1 MHKVIISM
9 RAIVRAL
16 AGLGVLAYGAAALVT
31 VADILGRQVGLPVE
45 GVVDLVQLFIMA
57 GAWLVMPFVFMSGA
71 HVGVDFV
78 VDALPRGLSLVLQG
92 FAALVALVL
101 VALML
106 WQGWGTFS
114 IRTMFGDTSQ
124 QLGIPVAWYW
134 YPLLVGLTISL
145 LAIPLYFIE
154 CLNPESK
161 T

>member
-1 MHKVIISM
+1 M